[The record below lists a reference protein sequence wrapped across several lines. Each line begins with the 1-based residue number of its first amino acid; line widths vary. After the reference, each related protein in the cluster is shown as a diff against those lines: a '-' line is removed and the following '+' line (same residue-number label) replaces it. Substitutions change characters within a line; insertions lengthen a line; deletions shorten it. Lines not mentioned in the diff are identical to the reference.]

1 MRVWELFRRY
11 PCWCC
16 FIIAGAFL
24 LGAVLNADSLE
35 RMKTYRETEAEIC
48 NLEAVRVMRHRRFVT
63 RYNYDVIWYLDGV
76 KYIRHMRDE
85 IDGISEGKRTI
96 WVSMDNQKYILHPPR
111 EIELEMMKELL
122 IGIVAGIAGVI
133 TLIIRKK
140 DRRKDRRNY
149 GKS

>member
-1 MRVWELFRRY
+1 MGVWELFRRY
-11 PCWCC
+11 PCLCC

-35 RMKTYRETEAEIC
+35 RMKTYRETEAEVC
-48 NLEAVRVMRHRRFVT
+48 NLEAVKVMRHRRFVT
-63 RYNYDVIWYLDGV
+63 RYNYDVIWHLDGV

-111 EIELEMMKELL
+111 EIEIEMMKELL

-133 TLIIRKK
+133 ALIIRKK
-140 DRRKDRRNY
+140 DRRKGKRNY